1 MKISILGCG
10 WLGLPLAKNL
20 LEEGHIVKGSTTDR
34 DKLSKLTQEGITP
47 YEIKLYAEGVQGDIT
62 SFISDAELLIID
74 IPPGLRNDPEA
85 NFIGRIGRLQDY
97 LEKSGVEKVLFVS
110 STSVYEDAEEF
121 PEYTE
126 ENNANA
132 ASNASRQLRSAEER
146 LKESQSYQTTVVR
159 FGGLFGPGRHPVTF
173 MAGKS
178 GVKNGNAPVNMI
190 HLEDCIAIISKIIEN
205 EAWGVTFNAA
215 YPEHPTKQEYYT
227 KQAQEKKLGVPI
239 FDKEQTS
246 KGKIVSSENLKDIL
260 DYNFKHDLFDPIED

>member
-97 LEKSGVEKVLFVS
+97 IEKSGVKKVLFVS
-110 STSVYEDAEEF
+110 STSVYEDTEEF

-126 ENNANA
+126 EENTNAE
-132 ASNASRQLRSAEER
+132 SSTSRQLRSAEER
-146 LKESQSYQTTVVR
+146 LKASESYQTTVIR
-159 FGGLFGPGRHPVTF
+159 FGGLFGPGRHPVTY
-173 MAGKS
+173 MAGKTDL
-178 GVKNGNAPVNMI
+178 KNPTAPVNMI
-190 HLEDCIAIISKIIEN
+190 HLEDCIGVINKIIEK
-205 EAWGVTFNAA
+205 EAWGLIFNAV
-215 YPEHPTKQEYYT
+215 YPEHPTKEEYYT
-227 KQAQEKKLGVPI
+227 KIAETKSLAVPI
-239 FDKEQTS
+239 FNHTSVS
-246 KGKIVSSENLKDIL
+246 KGKVISSVLLQKEIEHKFSHDIW
-260 DYNFKHDLFDPIED
+260 H